1 LGIGL
6 KLERRLLV
14 LDLLAEALD
23 IFLDLGLERA
33 PVIL

>member
-1 LGIGL
+1 
-6 KLERRLLV
+6 V
-14 LDLLAEALD
+14 LDLLAEAFD